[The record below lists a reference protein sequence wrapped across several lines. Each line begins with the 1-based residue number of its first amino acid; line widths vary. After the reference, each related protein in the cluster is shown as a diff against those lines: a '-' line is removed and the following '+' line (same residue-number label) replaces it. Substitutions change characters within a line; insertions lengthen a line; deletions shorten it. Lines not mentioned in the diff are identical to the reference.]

1 MNLIATSSRFFAAL
15 LLVLLPFD
23 AGADE
28 RFEAEERQHRA
39 ILASDPSNRAGQL
52 GLARVHL
59 WRGEYREAERRF
71 GLLLR
76 DSPND
81 AGALMGWAQAAYW
94 SGDYRAAKKRFE
106 RILEV
111 DPSNSDAKKALD
123 DLRIVAAPRYEISGA
138 TSDDTQPMRH
148 LGTYAR
154 LSYFSDPLTR
164 WDARISAGRVEDDAT
179 NDALNLRGLAVG
191 LTTAIPRFRLTVAAS
206 AERIAFEDDT
216 SETLASG
223 SLTWRVRS
231 AEIAL
236 AADQYPLLGTATAIV
251 SRETATRLRLTY
263 RHEPAIGW
271 QGAVNV
277 ERVAYSDENRGRGA
291 DLYLLMPI
299 LQRAVTPGATQTHG
313 RLAIRAGFS
322 AAIRD
327 TEEDRF
333 RFTSFRSEAID
344 GGFAYRFSGV
354 YDPYWTPHDLR
365 EARVIG
371 AVETSLRRATIKVQ
385 ADAGIA
391 RERARAFGPAT
402 GETQIP
408 QFTFPILLERTHH
421 PWRSAIEITIPI
433 NGRAE
438 FRARFR
444 HEAAAFYD
452 LNEFQA
458 SVGGRL

>member
-1 MNLIATSSRFFAAL
+1 MLLLALFAA
-15 LLVLLPFD
+15 D
-23 AGADE
+23 AGADDR
-28 RFEAEERQHRA
+28 RFEAEERQYRA
-39 ILASDPSNRAGQL
+39 TLAADPSNRPAQA
-52 GLARVHL
+52 GLAQIHL
-59 WRGEYREAERRF
+59 WRGDYREAERWF
-71 GLLLR
+71 DLLLR

-81 AGALMGWAQAAYW
+81 AGALIGWAQAAYW
-94 SGDYRAAKKRFE
+94 SGDYRSAKKRFE
-106 RILEV
+106 RLIEV

-138 TSDDTQPMRH
+138 AADDTQPMRR
-148 LGTYAR
+148 LATSAR
-154 LSYFSDPLTR
+154 FSYFSDPLTR
-164 WDARISAGRVEDDAT
+164 WDARVSAGRLEDEAT
-179 NDALNLRGLAVG
+179 NDALNLQGLAVG
-191 LTTAIPRFRLTVAAS
+191 LTTAIPRFKLTVAAS
-206 AERIAFEDDT
+206 VERIAFEDDF
-216 SETLASG
+216 SETLANG

-263 RHEPAIGW
+263 RHEPASGW

-277 ERVAYSDENRGRGA
+277 ERVAYSDENRGSGA
-291 DLYLLMPI
+291 DLYLLLPI
-299 LQRAVTPGATQTHG
+299 RQRRGTRAATQTDG
-313 RLAIRAGFS
+313 RISFKAGFS

-333 RFTSFRSEAID
+333 RFTSFRSSAID

-365 EARVIG
+365 EARIVG
-371 AVETSLRRATIKVQ
+371 SAETLLRRATIKLQV
-385 ADAGIA
+385 DAGIA

-402 GETQIP
+402 GATQVP

-433 NGRAE
+433 NGRVD
-438 FRARFR
+438 FRARYR
-444 HEAAAFYD
+444 HEAASFYD